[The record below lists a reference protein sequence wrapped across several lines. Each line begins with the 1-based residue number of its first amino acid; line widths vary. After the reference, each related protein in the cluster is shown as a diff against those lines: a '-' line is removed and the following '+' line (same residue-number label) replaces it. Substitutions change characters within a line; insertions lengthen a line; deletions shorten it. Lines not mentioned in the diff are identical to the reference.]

1 MTTEA
6 AAPAVNQALE
16 EMLLQHEVEQFYYH
30 EAALLDSH
38 RYEDWV
44 RLFTDDTHYFMPL
57 RRTMTRRQLHLE
69 FTQPGDMAY
78 FDENKQ
84 FLEIRARKFATGTS
98 WAEDPPSRT
107 RHLITN
113 VRIAEQSGAELV
125 VHSNFMLYR
134 TRLKE
139 DVDQWV
145 GRRED
150 TLRRTEAGL
159 AIAKRC
165 IYLDQTILQSA
176 NLSNFF

>member
-1 MTTEA
+1 MTTDT
-6 AAPAVNQALE
+6 AAPAANQALE
-16 EMLLQHEVEQFYYH
+16 EVLLQHEVEQFYYH
-30 EAALLDSH
+30 ESTLLDSH

-44 RLFTDDTHYFMPL
+44 SLFTDDTHYFMPL

-69 FTQPGDMAY
+69 FTRPGEMAY
-78 FDENKQ
+78 FDENKE
-84 FLEIRARKFATGTS
+84 FLEKRAQKLATGTS

-113 VRIAEQSGAELV
+113 VRITENTDTEMV

-134 TRLKE
+134 TRLKA
-139 DVDQWV
+139 DIDQWV

-150 TLRRTEAGL
+150 TLRRTGAGL
-159 AIAKRC
+159 AIARRF
-165 IYLDQTILQSA
+165 IYLDQTVLQSA

>member
-6 AAPAVNQALE
+6 AAPAANQALE

-30 EAALLDSH
+30 ESALLDSH

-113 VRIAEQSGAELV
+113 VRIAEKSGAEMV

-159 AIAKRC
+159 AIAKRF